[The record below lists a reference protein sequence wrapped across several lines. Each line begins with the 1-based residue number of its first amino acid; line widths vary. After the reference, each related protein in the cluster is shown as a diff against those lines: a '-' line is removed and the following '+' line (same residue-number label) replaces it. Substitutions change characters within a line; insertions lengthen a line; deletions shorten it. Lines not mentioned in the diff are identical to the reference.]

1 MALGPPHALETRSR
15 KRSSTDRPV
24 CGGEGERTSIMAR
37 SHIMKQRMAVVSD
50 LLSVRIRKRRK
61 TPKRT
66 IQPPCSTANFDDG
79 TCGCVATDFQLFGG
93 NTAGQNIRV
102 GCVKSIPT

>member
-15 KRSSTDRPV
+15 KTSSTDRPV
-24 CGGEGERTSIMAR
+24 YGGEGERISIMAR
-37 SHIMKQRMAVVSD
+37 SHIMKQRMAVVSV

-79 TCGCVATDFQLFGG
+79 GCVATDFQLFGG